1 MIYRSFQNMADT
13 VRRNLWKI
21 PQDVD
26 LIVGVPRSGMIPA
39 LMIAELL
46 HRRCATLD
54 EFVGGTAMT
63 CGARQR
69 LMSKSQNK
77 KVLII
82 DDTVNKGGAM
92 QQTRERVQPMQGEY
106 DITFAGVYARGRDA
120 KEKVDIWLEDIYTP
134 NGGWYMYEW
143 NILHH
148 TVNKTLQS
156 MWDIDGLVC
165 KNPPKDKDLSA
176 YEAYLPE
183 AVPMII
189 PTTTVGAFV
198 TYRLEKY
205 RAITEQWLCRQG
217 ITYNRLLMF
226 DAPDRD
232 TRKAMMSAAEH
243 KAMHYRQAAWAHLFV
258 ESDARQAERIY
269 QLTSKPV
276 FCYENGLVYGAETI

>member
-1 MIYRSFQNMADT
+1 MADT
-13 VRRNLWKI
+13 IRRNLWKI

-46 HRRCATLD
+46 NKRCATLD
-54 EFVGGTAMT
+54 EFVAGREMS

-69 LMSKSQNK
+69 LMAPHEDIR

-92 QQTRERVQPMQGEY
+92 ERTRELVAQVADRY
-106 DITFAGVYARGRDA
+106 DIIFACLYARGRNA
-120 KEKVDIWLEDIYTP
+120 KELVDVWLEDIYSP
-134 NGGWYMYEW
+134 NGWWYLYEW

-148 TVNKTLQS
+148 TNSKTLQS
-156 MWDIDGLVC
+156 MWDIDGLLC
-165 KNPPKDKDLSA
+165 KEPPKDKDTAA
-176 YEAYLPE
+176 YEAYLPV
-183 AVPMII
+183 AVPMVI

-205 RAITEQWLCRQG
+205 RSITEQWLRGQG
-217 ITYNRLLMF
+217 VTWNRLLMF

-232 TRKAMMSAAEH
+232 ARKRMQGASEY
-243 KAMHYRQAAWAHLFV
+243 KAQAYRDAAWARLFV
-258 ESDARQAERIY
+258 ESSARQAERIHL
-269 QLTSKPV
+269 LTGKPV
-276 FCYENGLVYGAETI
+276 YCYENGRMYC